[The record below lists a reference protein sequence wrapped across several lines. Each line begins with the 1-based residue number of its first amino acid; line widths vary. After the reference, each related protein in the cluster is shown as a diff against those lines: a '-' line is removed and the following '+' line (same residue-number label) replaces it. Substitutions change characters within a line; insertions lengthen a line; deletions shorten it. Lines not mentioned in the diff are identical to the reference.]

1 MGPAAGFG
9 AVAIPPPHHYPSA
22 EQQRTEDD
30 MERRAP
36 DASTHVDTN
45 PIHHTDLTP
54 YAWSYG
60 MGAES
65 TAGIC
70 RMLTDPSTRPDT
82 IAPDYSNL
90 VVVIAQTGDEWST
103 TGKLV

>member
-1 MGPAAGFG
+1 MVVVLS
-9 AVAIPPPHHYPSA
+9 VASPHDYPSA

-45 PIHHTDLTP
+45 PIHHTELMP

-65 TAGIC
+65 TVMVTLHCC
-70 RMLTDPSTRPDT
+70 RRGP
-82 IAPDYSNL
+82 
-90 VVVIAQTGDEWST
+90 
-103 TGKLV
+103 